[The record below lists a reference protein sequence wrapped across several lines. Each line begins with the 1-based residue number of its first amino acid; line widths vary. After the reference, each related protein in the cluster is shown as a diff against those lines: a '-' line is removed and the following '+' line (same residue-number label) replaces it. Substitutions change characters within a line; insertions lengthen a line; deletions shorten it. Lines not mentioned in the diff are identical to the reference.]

1 MHDIKSLVSAFTKI
15 TPDSCFAPRCTPPLP
30 VDTAKK
36 PDAPAL
42 DLSASLIRPRPLSA
56 EAATQSAGVGDAISA
71 LAGIKAFGPQFKVLG
86 LSDERAFAA
95 TVASLNAVKA
105 QVVGAGF
112 ASSPHGFAPAL
123 AFKDELGRVNVRL
136 NRVYDGVP
144 IFGEQV
150 VSHLGAEDKV
160 ADITGT
166 KLPARL
172 PIDTKATVTE
182 AAALA
187 TAFAAFGKQPNR
199 PVGSRLVIIADDAGA
214 YHLAHHIVLFAR
226 TETGASK
233 MNYFV
238 DAHSGAMLPLS
249 FDELH
254 GYVDPEQVEAVRNS
268 LPRGPRIGNPTPP
281 PAPVIA
287 DGTGSSIY
295 SGVVPMATT
304 KDAAGKFVMRDPGA
318 NKTETRDAMNG
329 EGGADPANKVFT
341 DDNNKWGEASDDARQ
356 RAGIDAHYAAV
367 SFLGLLK
374 QVFDRDSIDGK
385 GQQLLSNVHVGENFV
400 NAFWDGDT
408 MNYGDGDGRVAGPM
422 VDRDVGG
429 HEITHGLTQHTSGL
443 IYRNESGALNEA
455 GSDIIGSAGLSWFM
469 RGMKDQGI
477 ERDYL
482 LGEDS
487 FTPGKEGDAWR
498 YMDNPTRD
506 KVTRGGTNYS
516 RDNYKDLFKGQGD
529 NGGVHIN
536 SGIANN
542 FFFLLAAGGENSTSK
557 LKVEK
562 GIGMEKALR
571 IYYRAH
577 TVYFTPSTNFAQA
590 RVAWEKAAADLY
602 GADSAELKT
611 VRDAATAVGIDAPN
625 PPSAASLLLVEENSH
640 G

>member
-1 MHDIKSLVSAFTKI
+1 MNDIRSLVSVFTKLA
-15 TPDSCFAPRCTPPLP
+15 PDSCFTPRGTLS
-30 VDTAKK
+30 AKAAK
-36 PDAPAL
+36 APDAPVL

-56 EAATQSAGVGDAISA
+56 GASTQSSSVGDAISA
-71 LAGIKAFGPQFKVLG
+71 LAGIKAFGPQFKVVG
-86 LSDERAFAA
+86 LTDERAFAA

-105 QVVGAGF
+105 KIIGAGF

-144 IFGEQV
+144 IYGEQV

-172 PIDTKATVTE
+172 PVDTKPTVSEAT
-182 AAALA
+182 ALA
-187 TAFAAFGKQPNR
+187 TALAAFGKQPTR
-199 PVGSRLVIIADDAGA
+199 PAGSRLVIIADDSGA
-214 YHLAHHIVLFAR
+214 YHLAHHVVLFAR
-226 TETGASK
+226 HEAGASK

-254 GYVDPEQVEAVRNS
+254 GYADPEHVEAVRKS
-268 LPRGPRIGNPTPP
+268 LPRGPGIGNPTPQP
-281 PAPVIA
+281 SPVIA
-287 DGTGSSIY
+287 DGTGSSVY
-295 SGVVPMATT
+295 SGVVPLATT
-304 KDAAGKFVMRDPGA
+304 KDAYGKFVMRDPGSA
-318 NKTETRDAMNG
+318 KTETRDAMNG
-329 EGGADPANKVFT
+329 EGGTGAENKVFG
-341 DDNNKWGEASDDARQ
+341 DDNNKWGEAGDDARQ

-367 SFLGLLK
+367 QFLGLLK
-374 QVFDRDSIDGK
+374 QVFARDSIDGK
-385 GQQLLSNVHVGENFV
+385 GQQLLSNVHVRESFV
-400 NAFWDGDT
+400 NAYWDGDT

-477 ERDYL
+477 DRDYL

-506 KVTRGGTNYS
+506 KATRGNTNYS
-516 RDNYKDLFKGQGD
+516 RDNYKDLYKGGGD

-557 LKVEK
+557 LKIEK

-577 TVYFTPSTNFAQA
+577 TVYFTPSTTFAQA
-590 RVAWEKAAADLY
+590 RVGWEKAAADLY
-602 GADSAELKT
+602 GADSAELAT
-611 VRDAATAVGIDAPN
+611 VRDAATAVGIEAPQ
-625 PPSAASLLLVEENSH
+625 AAPGGATLV

>member
-1 MHDIKSLVSAFTKI
+1 MNDIQNLVSVFTRI
-15 TPDSCFAPRCTPPLP
+15 APDSCFTPRGVAPLSEKAVKAPEAP
-30 VDTAKK
+30 V
-36 PDAPAL
+36 L
-42 DLSASLIRPRPLSA
+42 GLSASLIRPRPLSA
-56 EAATQSAGVGDAISA
+56 EAASQAAAIADSIAA
-71 LAGIKAFGPQFKVLG
+71 LAGIKAFGPQFKTVG

-105 QVVGAGF
+105 KVVGAGF

-136 NRVYDGVP
+136 NRVYDGIP

-150 VSHLGAEDKV
+150 VSHLGADDTV
-160 ADITGT
+160 ADITAT

-172 PIDTKATVTE
+172 PVDTNPVIDAP
-182 AAALA
+182 AALA
-187 TAFAAFGKQPNR
+187 TALAAFARQPSR
-199 PVGSRLVIIADDAGA
+199 PAGSRLVIIADDAGI
-214 YHLAHHIVLFAR
+214 YHLAHHIVLFAP
-226 TETGASK
+226 TESGATK
-233 MNYFV
+233 MHYFV
-238 DAHSGAMLPLS
+238 DAHSGATLPPS

-254 GYVDPEQVEAVRNS
+254 GYADPEHVAEVRKS
-268 LPRGPRIGNPTPP
+268 LPGGPRIGNPTPP
-281 PAPVIA
+281 PAPAIA
-287 DGTGSSIY
+287 DGTGNSVY
-295 SGVVPMATT
+295 SGVVPLATT
-304 KDAAGKFVMRDPGA
+304 KDASGKFVMRDPGA

-329 EGGADPANKVFT
+329 DGGTDPTNRVFS

-367 SFLGLLK
+367 QYLGLLK
-374 QVFDRDSIDGK
+374 QMFDRDSIDGK
-385 GQQLLSNVHVGENFV
+385 GQQLLSNVHVRENFV
-400 NAFWDGDT
+400 NAYWDGDT

-477 ERDYL
+477 DRDYM

-506 KVTRGGTNYS
+506 KATRGNTNYS

-542 FFFLLAAGGENSTSK
+542 FFYLLAAGGENSTSK

-571 IYYRAH
+571 IYYRAN
-577 TVYFTPSTNFAQA
+577 TVYFTPNTGFAQA
-590 RVAWEKAAADLY
+590 RVAWEKAAADLF

-611 VRDAATAVGIDAPN
+611 VREAATAVGIEAPK
-625 PPSAASLLLVEENSH
+625 AAPGGVTLV